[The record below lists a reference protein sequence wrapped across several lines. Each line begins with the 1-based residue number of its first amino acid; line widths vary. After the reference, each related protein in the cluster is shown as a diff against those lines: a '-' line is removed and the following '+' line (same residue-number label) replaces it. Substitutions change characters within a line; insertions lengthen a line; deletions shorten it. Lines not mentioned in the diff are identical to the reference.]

1 MATRDIT
8 EGRGSATAS
17 IGRAIA
23 VDLGI
28 VSSSSTWQNTNESY
42 DVAVGGLPFFY
53 AISDERPYIRQTAP
67 FRKEQSDIGN
77 EPGEQSLT
85 GWWLRSQS
93 SFHNGTGIKFYDPSA
108 GETVNYRFADSDN
121 VDVWT
126 KGQVTLLKRQP
137 I

>member
-1 MATRDIT
+1 VVSRDIT
-8 EGRGSATAS
+8 EGRGSATAN

-28 VSSSSTWQNTNESY
+28 TSSSSVWTNTDIAF
-42 DVAVGGLPFFY
+42 DVALGGMPFIY
-53 AISDERPYIRQTAP
+53 AISDERQYIRQTAP
-67 FRKEQSDIGN
+67 YSKDKFDNSA

-108 GETVNYRFADSDN
+108 GEATVSYRFNDSD
-121 VDVWT
+121 
-126 KGQVTLLKRQP
+126 
-137 I
+137 